1 MSRYS
6 FSRGSVLLSIYLSIG
21 VIALLGSI
29 GMNMLQG
36 PITTMAKVT
45 KHTTAQNNMAA
56 AGKLILVKSARDT
69 GDCDN
74 DGVIEPVEWRDA
86 GGLPFPTNGG
96 LLPAT
101 VGASLQDPWGTSYG
115 YCAWD
120 HGSQYNHP
128 ACVQNKRLKGDA
140 VPSNLVIAII
150 SAGPDKVFQ
159 SGCRPHGSGE
169 YVLKA
174 TGADDIIVTYN
185 FAEAMAASGGLW
197 NLKDGDTGTA
207 TIAKNLSVT
216 DSQGAEQL
224 HFNAASKSLSI
235 GSGGT
240 GSMPTVKADYVQG
253 MTDPSKI
260 TLLSNVE
267 MGGNRVRGIGAPL
280 LDSDAATR
288 KYVDD
293 KFASSSTTKKIKCE
307 AFVFSGY
314 SGGTTVALDKSSLG
328 DCKKACEAAGA
339 QCCSAQYKTLASNPN
354 AELNSCTGH
363 IDGKPSGTLVNLL
376 AGLLFP
382 AYIGAYCYEQY

>member
-1 MSRYS
+1 MSRYTV
-6 FSRGSVLLSIYLSIG
+6 SRGSVLLSIYLSIG

-36 PITTMAKVT
+36 PITSMAKLT
-45 KHTTAQNNMAA
+45 KHNVAQNSMMAS
-56 AGKLILVKSARDT
+56 GKLILAKSVRDL

-74 DGVIEPVEWRDA
+74 DNVIEPLEWRDA
-86 GGLPFPTNGG
+86 GGLPFPANGG

-101 VGASLQDPWGTSYG
+101 AGASLQDPWGTSYG

-120 HGSQYNHP
+120 HGSQYNHS
-128 ACVQNKRLKGDA
+128 ACVQNKRLKGDN

-150 SAGPDKVFQ
+150 SAGLDKVFQ
-159 SGCRPHGSGE
+159 SGCRPHGSGD

-216 DSQGAEQL
+216 DSNGAEQL
-224 HFNAASKSLSI
+224 RFNASSKSLSI

-267 MGGNRVRGIGAPL
+267 MGGNRVRGVGAPL

-288 KYVDD
+288 KYVDE
-293 KFASSSTTKKIKCE
+293 KFSSSSTTKKVKCE
-307 AFVFSGY
+307 AFVFSGC
-314 SGGTTVALDKSSLG
+314 SGGTTVALDKASLG
-328 DCKKACEAAGA
+328 DCKKACESAGA

-354 AELNSCTGH
+354 TELNSCTGH
-363 IDGKPSGTLVNLL
+363 IDGKPTGTLVNLL